1 MIPAFLATPAAK
13 IGASLG
19 LVAVLSLAY
28 IGWREYQQWI
38 GYQECHEDQLADLL
52 RQQQEATGHYIVRE
66 ALKLKT
72 VERAMAEKDRLHA
85 KLRQSYQ
92 EVVRIETGQQPNEVN
107 DGQPNE
113 PSTAGPQ
120 ECYLDPRVVRTVNGL
135 ARVLND
141 TAQER
146 DAATGGAT
154 SESAVSGA
162 RDALGAE

>member
-28 IGWREYQQWI
+28 IGWREYQQYI

-52 RQQQEATGHYIVRE
+52 KQQQEATGHYIVRE
-66 ALKLKT
+66 AMKLKT
-72 VERAMAEKDRLHA
+72 VERSMAEKDRLHA

-92 EVVRIETGQQPNEVN
+92 DVVRLENDRQPKEVE
-107 DGQPNE
+107 DAQHDTT
-113 PSTAGPQ
+113 TA
-120 ECYLDPRVVRTVNGL
+120 DPRQDCPVAPDLVRTVNGL

-141 TAQER
+141 TAEER
-146 DAATGGAT
+146 EAAAGGAAG
-154 SESAVSGA
+154 EPALPGA
-162 RDALGAE
+162 GTAP

>member
-28 IGWREYQQWI
+28 IGWREYQQWV

-52 RQQQEATGHYIVRE
+52 KQQQEATGHYIVRE
-66 ALKLKT
+66 AMKLKT
-72 VERAMAEKDRLHA
+72 VERSMAEKDRLHA

-92 EVVRIETGQQPNEVN
+92 EVVRVENERQPKEVEHAQDDATIVETREDCAVAP
-107 DGQPNE
+107 D
-113 PSTAGPQ
+113 
-120 ECYLDPRVVRTVNGL
+120 LVRTVNGL

-141 TAQER
+141 TAEER
-146 DAATGGAT
+146 DAAAGGA
-154 SESAVSGA
+154 SGEPALSGA
-162 RDALGAE
+162 GPTP